1 MATRVAMTSFCDH
14 SLARRAARAD
24 SVARRYFP
32 QKSMLYAAEAETWKA
47 VIGARKAGHFGPEI
61 FPVLEAY
68 CTTALACDHI
78 AARLRV
84 EEGIDHTLL
93 ESYDRMTRSLADLAE
108 ALGLLPA
115 DERTDD

>member
-1 MATRVAMTSFCDH
+1 MSEPTV
-14 SLARRAARAD
+14 
-24 SVARRYFP
+24 VPFP
-32 QKSMLYAAEAETWKA
+32 QGPAAPAHLSAAEAETWKA